1 MADILGLIW
10 AGMVSGCLYALGALG
25 IVLIYKSSN
34 VVNFAHGN
42 LAGLAAFLVFGFT
55 AGILGNM
62 AWGAALMVTLAIM
75 FAVMAVSYFV
85 IAPLVFKS
93 DLTSTIATLGIGLI
107 AQGITQL
114 VFGSNVVSL
123 DLPLPK
129 WSAQIGSMRISA
141 YDMAV
146 LFVTAAS
153 VGLLYLLI
161 ERTRVGMLIRAG
173 ASNRAMVSALG
184 VNIGWLNTFIFALGA
199 GLAGLAGAMVGPIMS
214 VQPGMGDPILITTLV
229 VIVIGGIGSIRGA
242 FLGALVVGV
251 VDTVGRT
258 LVPALLRGALAPEMA
273 NTLGPALSSLAVY
286 VLMAVVLALKPDGL
300 FPVRKR

>member
-75 FAVMAVSYFV
+75 IAVMAVSYFV

-161 ERTRVGMLIRAG
+161 ERTRVGIAFRA
-173 ASNRAMVSALG
+173 VSA
-184 VNIGWLNTFIFALGA
+184 NPFASRVCGLSLRRIHLFSFVVA
-199 GLAGLAGAMVGPIMS
+199 GLLGLVAALLIVPTTFLSSTS
-214 VQPGMGDPILITTLV
+214 VSSFMLQ
-229 VIVIGGIGSIRGA
+229 A
-242 FLGALVVGV
+242 FAAAVVG
-251 VDTVGRT
+251 GF
-258 LVPALLRGALAPEMA
+258 
-273 NTLGPALSSLAVY
+273 SSLPGAVVGGVFIG
-286 VLMAVVLALKPDGL
+286 VLMNLLSFYVAAEFTNTYLLAVILLTLNVFPKGVLARRGGAR
-300 FPVRKR
+300 V